1 MSAGELIWPDMPPPG
16 VFDYNREMRNTRLR
30 VDELLAQGQI
40 EEAEQY
46 MEARRQ
52 LFVEQGHN
60 IRKLNQ
66 AYFAFHGSY
75 ATSPSTGNPIGGQL
89 EWLRGRRPTLHAFV
103 RDIASVSR
111 YQDLTAALQV
121 SAQSCQD

>member
-1 MSAGELIWPDMPPPG
+1 
-16 VFDYNREMRNTRLR
+16 
-30 VDELLAQGQI
+30 
-40 EEAEQY
+40 

-52 LFVEQGHN
+52 LFVEQGYN

-89 EWLRGRRPTLHAFV
+89 EWLRGQHPTLRAFV
-103 RDIASVSR
+103 RDIRSVGR
-111 YQDLTAALQV
+111 YEDLVALQLN
-121 SAQSCQD
+121 AQMCQD